1 MCSKPFGASAP
12 TRVRG
17 RAVPDPRS
25 IALTKLALW
34 YDPTRI
40 QTWPSFLA
48 ALPAGALARSPTA
61 LGLDFVTA
69 RVTSAGHA
77 AAFDL
82 VRNLPGLEFKAGRLQ
97 LRGLGLLVRSPAGY
111 AVSASGQALAAAY
124 SANPEGADWVRLL
137 TDALLGREPRTR
149 ALIKLLSADG
159 TVLRFERGTWFSGSY
174 RRARLERTGEPAIFP
189 LDAAKGRPTR
199 TAPLQPRRVK
209 GACSSTRRIMASPA
223 TGRVCSETQESSW

>member
-1 MCSKPFGASAP
+1 
-12 TRVRG
+12 
-17 RAVPDPRS
+17 VPDPRS